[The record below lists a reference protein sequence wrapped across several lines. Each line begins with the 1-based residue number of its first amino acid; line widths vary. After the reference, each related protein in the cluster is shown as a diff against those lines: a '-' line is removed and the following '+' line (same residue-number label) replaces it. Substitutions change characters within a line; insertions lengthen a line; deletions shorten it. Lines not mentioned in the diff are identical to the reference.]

1 MVNRY
6 WMQARRQSVTVRSR
20 PAWVSAAELDYH
32 PDLLAALADLGVIDL
47 EDGFVPVHQI
57 SRIERVFR
65 LRRFLGVNVCGAA
78 VILEL
83 LERLDEL
90 QEKVRTME
98 KEKREGR

>member
-1 MVNRY
+1 MVKRY

-32 PDLLAALADLGVIDL
+32 PDLLTALADLGVIDL
-47 EDGFVPVHQI
+47 EDGFVPAKQI
-57 SRIERVFR
+57 SRIEGVFR

-78 VILEL
+78 VILDL

-90 QEKVRTME
+90 QEKVRSLE
-98 KEKREGR
+98 REKREGQ

>member
-1 MVNRY
+1 MVKRY
-6 WMQARRQSVTVRSR
+6 WMQSLRQNVTVRSR
-20 PAWVSAAELDYH
+20 PAWVSTAELDYH

-47 EDGFVPVHQI
+47 EDGFVPAAQI

-65 LRRFLGVNVCGAA
+65 LRHFLGVNVCGAA

-90 QEKVRTME
+90 QEKVRSLE
-98 KEKREGR
+98 KEKRKGQ

>member
-1 MVNRY
+1 MAKQN
-6 WMQARRQSVTVRSR
+6 WMQAYRKNIVIRSHT
-20 PAWVSAAELDYH
+20 AWVSAAELGYH

-47 EDGFVPVHQI
+47 ADGFVPASHI
-57 SRIERVFR
+57 SRIEKVFR

-90 QEKVRTME
+90 QEKVRRLE
-98 KEKREGR
+98 NHKDK